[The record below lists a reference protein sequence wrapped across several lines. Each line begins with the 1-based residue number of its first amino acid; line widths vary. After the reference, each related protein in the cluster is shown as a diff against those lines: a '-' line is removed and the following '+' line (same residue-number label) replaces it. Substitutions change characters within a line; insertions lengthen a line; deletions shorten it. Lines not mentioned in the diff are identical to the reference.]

1 MEIIKE
7 TTKWQS
13 DFAVPNHTYLLNN
26 KGRVI
31 AYLSEKSN
39 TVFQLK
45 SGFILNKRYR
55 TFIKVNNPA
64 LSKVAK
70 SFKEEID
77 IIKPNVRIFNV
88 KSKDKDYRVEY
99 DNGLISCGC
108 IGFGYRGKC
117 KHAEA
122 VSKQLG
128 I

>member
-26 KGRVI
+26 KGKVI

-64 LSKVAK
+64 LSKIAK
-70 SFKEEID
+70 SFKEVD
-77 IIKPNVRIFNV
+77 IIKPNVRVFNV
-88 KSKDKDYRVEY
+88 KSKDKNYRVEY

>member
-31 AYLSEKSN
+31 AYLSDKSN
-39 TVFQLK
+39 QVIQLK

-55 TFIKVNNPA
+55 KFIKVNNPA
-64 LSKVAK
+64 LSKIAE
-70 SFKEEID
+70 SFKEEVD
-77 IIKPNVRIFNV
+77 IIKPNVRVFNV
-88 KSKDKDYRVEY
+88 KSKDKNYRVEY

>member
-31 AYLSEKSN
+31 AYLSDKSN
-39 TVFQLK
+39 QVIQLK

-55 TFIKVNNPA
+55 TFIKSNNPA
-64 LSKVAK
+64 LSKIAK
-70 SFKEEID
+70 SFKEVD

>member
-13 DFAVPNHTYLLNN
+13 DFAMPNHTYLLNN

-88 KSKDKDYRVEY
+88 KSKDKNYRVEY